1 MDRKL
6 KISIITVFIFLILS
20 CNGNKKTSE
29 PIIQECKIE
38 NEKAVITINKN
49 RIRYN
54 ELNYVI
60 VGRTLSID
68 SIAETY
74 NNKLIISTPLFSS
87 ADFQNGVIYDI
98 EIYWFGGH
106 ILASGIYND
115 GSFKI
120 IEERVKYT

>member
-74 NNKLIISTPLFSS
+74 NNELIISTPLFSS

-115 GSFKI
+115 GSFEI

>member
-74 NNKLIISTPLFSS
+74 NNELIISTPLFSS

-98 EIYWFGGH
+98 EVYWFGGH

>member
-29 PIIQECKIE
+29 PIIQECIIE
-38 NEKAVITINKN
+38 NERAVITINKN

-74 NNKLIISTPLFSS
+74 NNELIISTPLFSS

-98 EIYWFGGH
+98 EVYWFGGH

>member
-74 NNKLIISTPLFSS
+74 NNELIISTPLFSS